1 LLFWLTGLGS
11 RSGAARVSAGRGDKT
26 VQLQVRNL
34 KEVQR
39 RLKAVGDDAVKD
51 LKRAHGEAARIVETQ
66 AKVEVPVK
74 RVGAGDSAYIRRGAT
89 PGRLKA
95 SIRSSGQ
102 ARAGIVRA
110 GSKAQVPYAGPV
122 HYGWPNRPNYGNW
135 KGSIVWGGPIREN
148 KFMYRALG
156 KKENE
161 VEEVFVR
168 LVNAAIKK
176 HLGG

>member
-1 LLFWLTGLGS
+1 VSSS
-11 RSGAARVSAGRGDKT
+11 RADKT
-26 VQLQVRNL
+26 VQVQVKNL

-39 RLKAVGDDAVKD
+39 RLRAVGDEAVKD

-66 AKVEVPVK
+66 AKVEVPVR
-74 RVGAGDSAYIRRGAT
+74 RVRPGDSAYIRRGAT

-102 ARAGIVRA
+102 ARAGVVRA
-110 GSKAQVPYAGPV
+110 GSKREVPYAGPI
-122 HYGWPNRPNYGNW
+122 HYGWPNRPNYGMW

-148 KFMYRALG
+148 KFMYRALA

-161 VEEVFVR
+161 VEEIFVR